1 VYIMIVGKYLSSHR
15 TKLCQPCAPPFRS
28 GLLNEAESQRDR
40 LDMARLPHTS
50 NVFKAETAFSLLLPS
65 NTTHQWV
72 RDNCQS
78 RLKLT

>member
-15 TKLCQPCAPPFRS
+15 TKLCQPCAPPFR
-28 GLLNEAESQRDR
+28 LNEAESQRDR

-65 NTTHQWV
+65 KTTHQWLG
-72 RDNCQS
+72 DNCQS